1 MKFPRSQFFAGLAV
15 LLLLL
20 PGTGRAD
27 DAAALQVQAAA
38 LAQLPIRNAAGDR
51 LDLQTH
57 PGKILLV
64 DFWAWW
70 CPNCLAE
77 MAGLAKLQND
87 LGPDRIEIV
96 LVSGLANWPKDQA
109 YAAAH
114 ELPFPRYVAGVAL
127 PATIAAAVKGKV
139 LADGQIENTLPL
151 AAVFA
156 PDGRLTDSRLGA
168 QDWSDP
174 VMEQGLLTAA
184 GVKHAEI
191 QPAD

>member
-1 MKFPRSQFFAGLAV
+1 MKFPRGPFSAGLAV
-15 LLLLL
+15 LLLL
-20 PGTGRAD
+20 PGTAWAD

-38 LAQLPIRNAAGDR
+38 LAHLPIRNAAGDR

-77 MAGLAKLQND
+77 MASLAKLQHD

-96 LVSGLANWPKDQA
+96 LVSGLSNWPKDQA

-114 ELPFPRYVAGVAL
+114 ELPFPRYVAAVAP
-127 PATIAAAVKGKV
+127 PAIIAAAVKGTV

-156 PDGRLTDSRLGA
+156 PDGTLIDSRLGT
-168 QDWSDP
+168 QDWSEP
-174 VMEQGLLTAA
+174 AMEQGLLTAA
-184 GVKHAEI
+184 GAK
-191 QPAD
+191 